1 MSKFELKLND
11 EGIQDLLS
19 CAEMQNIISTIAS
32 QRANAAGPGYS
43 YRTHV
48 MPGPRRAVANIFP
61 TTKEAAQDN
70 YENNT
75 LLKVVG
81 V

>member
-11 EGIQDLLS
+11 EGIQYLLKGP
-19 CAEMQNIISTIAS
+19 EMQGILSGIGRQKAS
-32 QRANAAGPGYS
+32 AAGTGYTS
-43 YRTHV
+43 EVHV
-48 MPGPRRAVANIFP
+48 FQKRAAVHIFP
-61 TTKEAAQDN
+61 STYEAAQDN

>member
-11 EGIQDLLS
+11 EGIQALLKGP
-19 CAEMQNIISTIAS
+19 EMQGILADIGR
-32 QRANAAGPGYS
+32 QRASAAGTGYES
-43 YRTHV
+43 SVHV
-48 MPGPRRAVANIFP
+48 FQKRAAVNIYP
-61 TTKEAAQDN
+61 ATYEAAQDN

-75 LLKVVG
+75 LIKVVG

>member
-1 MSKFELKLND
+1 MSNFKLELNN
-11 EGIQDLLS
+11 EGIQALLKS
-19 CAEMQNIISTIAS
+19 PEMQSVLSNIGR
-32 QRANAAGPGYS
+32 QRANAAGTGYGS
-43 YRTHV
+43 SVHV
-48 MPGPRRAVANIFP
+48 FQKRAVAHIYP
-61 TTKEAAQDN
+61 ITYEAKQDN

>member
-1 MSKFELKLND
+1 MSKLELKLND
-11 EGIQDLLS
+11 EGIQALLKGP
-19 CAEMQNIISTIAS
+19 EMQGILGDIGR
-32 QRANAAGPGYS
+32 QRANAAGAGYAS
-43 YRTHV
+43 DVHV
-48 MPGPRRAVANIFP
+48 FQKRAAVHIFP
-61 TTKEAAQDN
+61 ASKEAAQDN